1 VAFDATLV
9 AGSMANTL
17 GLSARDESLL
27 RLLCWTPATT
37 ALLLRA
43 SSTFEGGGFNDE
55 RRLRERMQRLSQ
67 LGFVR
72 SWSTAH
78 AGGGLMNYY
87 KLTPA
92 GYTHV
97 YGGDVESPPRTF
109 FGEVSPSLF
118 EHTFRLAEAI
128 VETVRAGYARRVTIE
143 RFYRENELAFAVGN
157 GEIRPDCFFRLSSG
171 GRYFNLAFEIDQ
183 STESVDSAAVSS
195 IRSKLLAY
203 HAYQEFVLEQW
214 RSVGKAW
221 EKPRLR
227 VVFLTRTV
235 ERAYHIL
242 SLARETNPT
251 PRRRLVYA
259 AMQASYVSDPDPLHA
274 PLFLDHHGH
283 WQSLIDLHPIAS
295 HQRARVQIV
304 SATDSWPL
312 FG

>member
-1 VAFDATLV
+1 
-9 AGSMANTL
+9 MANTL

-27 RLLCWTPATT
+27 RLLCWTPGTT

-43 SSTFEGGGFNDE
+43 SDAFEGGRFGDE
-55 RRLRERMQRLSQ
+55 RRLRERLQKLDS

-72 SWSTAH
+72 SWSSGH

-97 YGGDVESPPRTF
+97 YGSDVESPPRAF

-128 VETVRAGYARRVTIE
+128 VETLRACHQRRVTIE
-143 RFYRENELAFAVGN
+143 RFYRENELTFSVGN
-157 GEIRPDCFFRLSSG
+157 ETVQPDCFFRFAAG
-171 GRYFNLAFEIDQ
+171 GRHFNLAFEIDQ
-183 STESVDSAAVSS
+183 STESVDSVAVSS
-195 IRSKLLAY
+195 IRRKLLSY
-203 HAYQEFVLEQW
+203 HAYQEFVLDQW
-214 RSVGKAW
+214 RTSGKTW

-235 ERAYHIL
+235 ARAHHIL

-251 PRRRLVYA
+251 PARRLVYSA
-259 AMQASYVSDPDPLHA
+259 TQASFIADPDPLHA
-274 PLFLDHHGH
+274 PVFLDHHGH
-283 WQSLIDLHPIAS
+283 WQSLIDLHPTSRHRREPVRITAAIES
-295 HQRARVQIV
+295 
-304 SATDSWPL
+304 PL
-312 FG
+312 LLR

>member
-1 VAFDATLV
+1 MPDAFTLP
-9 AGSMANTL
+9 
-17 GLSARDESLL
+17 ARDASLL
-27 RLLCWTPATT
+27 RLLSWTPATT

-43 SSTFEGGGFNDE
+43 SVTFEGGGFADE
-55 RRLRERMQRLSQ
+55 RRLRERMQRLAQ

-92 GYTHV
+92 GFTHLF
-97 YGGDVESPPRTF
+97 GQDVEAPPRAF
-109 FGEVSPSLF
+109 FAEVSPSLF

-128 VETVRAGYARRVTIE
+128 IETVRAAHARQAAIE
-143 RFYRENELAFAVGN
+143 RFYRENELSFAVGN
-157 GEIRPDCFFRLSSG
+157 ETVQPDCFFRLAAG
-171 GRYFNLAFEIDQ
+171 GRFFNLAFEIDQ
-183 STESVDSAAVSS
+183 GTESVDSAATTS
-195 IRSKLLAY
+195 IRRKLLTY

-214 RSVGKAW
+214 RTGGKSW

-227 VVFLTRTV
+227 VVFLTRTI

-251 PRRRLVYA
+251 LQRRLVYA
-259 AMQASYVSDPDPLHA
+259 ATLSSYVADPDPLFA
-274 PLFLDHHGH
+274 PLFIDHLGH
-283 WQSLIDLHPIAS
+283 WQSLIDLHPA
-295 HQRARVQIV
+295 ARHRREPVRLQPPV
-304 SATDSWPL
+304 ESGLL